1 MEATMAYQA
10 GKPIVTD
17 EEYDQLKRELRNKN
31 SMVVQQVQIPRLPL
45 WNPFMDMCQP
55 SQSLTAQVFFPLLP
69 AKAVP
74 GIDCW

>member
-31 SMVVQQVQIPRLPL
+31 SMVTQQVRIL
-45 WNPFMDMCQP
+45 
-55 SQSLTAQVFFPLLP
+55 SLHAAVIVDYVSAKPAIASTICSAMPQVF
-69 AKAVP
+69 
-74 GIDCW
+74 